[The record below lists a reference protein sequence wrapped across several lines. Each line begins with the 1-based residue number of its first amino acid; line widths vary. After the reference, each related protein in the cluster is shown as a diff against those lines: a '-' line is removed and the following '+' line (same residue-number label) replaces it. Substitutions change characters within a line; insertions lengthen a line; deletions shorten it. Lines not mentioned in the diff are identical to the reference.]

1 MTPYQKTA
9 AARRV
14 RLRKKMIAVGTDPEL
29 AEAYEEARR
38 EAQYLR
44 HLLDSVYD
52 DCRAFNKELQR
63 RRLTAGDAAGI
74 AAEANAGPDA

>member
-1 MTPYQKTA
+1 MTPYQKSA
-9 AARRV
+9 AARRA
-14 RLRKKMIAVGTDPEL
+14 RLRKKMVAVGTDPEL
-29 AEAYEEARR
+29 AEAYDDARR

-63 RRLTAGDAAGI
+63 RVLAAGDAAGT
-74 AAEANAGPDA
+74 AAAADVSHD